1 MPGTRRF
8 ACSSPHWHPPGKPLG
23 PTMHLER
30 LSLPS
35 QRAQIGHA
43 NRKVGPGVSQGGAP
57 AFQENSAF
65 PEVEVDSGVTEDQQH
80 PAVADG
86 REGPGPASTLQ
97 DTVGG
102 SDSTAVFTLTEP
114 AHPRETPQE
123 KLWHPPRRGLRHIPQ
138 LQGPGGPRGA
148 PR

>member
-1 MPGTRRF
+1 MAPSEQKGGDEGAGDTEF

-35 QRAQIGHA
+35 QRAQRGHA
-43 NRKVGPGVSQGGAP
+43 NRKVGPGVSQGGPP

-80 PAVADG
+80 PAVTDG
-86 REGPGPASTLQ
+86 ARARIH
-97 DTVGG
+97 
-102 SDSTAVFTLTEP
+102 TAG
-114 AHPRETPQE
+114 HG
-123 KLWHPPRRGLRHIPQ
+123 RGLRFHSACSP
-138 LQGPGGPRGA
+138 
-148 PR
+148 